1 MKKLI
6 FLCIFVLILCT
17 SCKHKGQIFFYDQP
31 VTTITAMHPVH
42 VFEAGR
48 KIYYLYFNEKQ
59 DFKTDFIRVKVI
71 RAYDKTNT
79 GGYSVMLTKDYRLM
93 RGERRYHTD
102 YFVLHEPGHYIVQ
115 VYAIEDLDQDIGFG
129 ELYVR

>member
-1 MKKLI
+1 
-6 FLCIFVLILCT
+6 
-17 SCKHKGQIFFYDQP
+17 
-31 VTTITAMHPVH
+31 MHPVH

-59 DFKTDFIRVKVI
+59 DFKTDFIRLKVI

-79 GGYSVMLTKDYRLM
+79 GGYSVMLTKDFRLM
-93 RGERRYHTD
+93 KGEKRYHTD
-102 YFVLHEPGHYIVQ
+102 YFVLYEPGHYIVQ

-129 ELYVR
+129 EFYIR